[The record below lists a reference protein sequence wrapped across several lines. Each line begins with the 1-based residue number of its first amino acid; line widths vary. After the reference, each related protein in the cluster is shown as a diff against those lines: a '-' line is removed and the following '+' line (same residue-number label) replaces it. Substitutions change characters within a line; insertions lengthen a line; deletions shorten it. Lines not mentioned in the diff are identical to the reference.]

1 MGRKTERVTISD
13 PGRDNGRVFVITEM
27 DSWNALV
34 LTAKIAHALSV
45 SGINVPEI
53 VKSPEGL
60 AEAGIRLMTYI
71 APAVAVPL
79 MEELRE
85 CISVMPPR
93 VKAGIPPQPLIPE
106 NQPHEIKTWFTLLTR
121 LYYLHLGF
129 SPAADIPTSG

>member
-1 MGRKTERVTISD
+1 MGRKTERVGPLVD
-13 PGRDNGRVFVITEM
+13 HGRDTGRVFILTEM
-27 DSWNALV
+27 DSWNALI
-34 LTAKIAHALSV
+34 LTAKISHALTM

-53 VKSPEGL
+53 MKSPEGL

-79 MEELRE
+79 MEEVRD
-85 CISVMPPR
+85 CITVMSP
-93 VKAGIPPQPLIPE
+93 KQKGMPQPLIPE
-106 NQPHEIKTWFTLLTR
+106 NQPHEIKTWFTLLSK